1 MMNQLEPKNTRAELI
16 IHKLELLPHPEGGY
30 FKETYRSSGTIPTE
44 SFVAGVKSDRNY
56 STSIYF
62 LLTSGSFSAFHR
74 IPQDEIWH
82 FYDGSPLHLHSISPN
97 GEYTQTVIGKNIG
110 LDEIPQFVVPGGY
123 WFGATVMNDDDY
135 SLVGCTVAPG
145 FDFLDFELGLREK
158 LLSKFPQHHQIINRL
173 TRS

>member
-1 MMNQLEPKNTRAELI
+1 M
-16 IHKLELLPHPEGGY
+16 
-30 FKETYRSSGTIPTE
+30 
-44 SFVAGVKSDRNY
+44 
-56 STSIYF
+56 
-62 LLTSGSFSAFHR
+62 
-74 IPQDEIWH
+74 
-82 FYDGSPLHLHSISPN
+82 
-97 GEYTQTVIGKNIG
+97 
-110 LDEIPQFVVPGGY
+110 DEIPQFVVPGGY